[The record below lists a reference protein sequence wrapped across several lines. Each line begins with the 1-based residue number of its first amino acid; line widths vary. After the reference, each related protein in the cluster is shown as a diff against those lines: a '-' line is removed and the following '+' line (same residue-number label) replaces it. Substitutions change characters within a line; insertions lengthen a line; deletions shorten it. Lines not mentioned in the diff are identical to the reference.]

1 MSEKRNKKSRKIK
14 VLRDLSYFESFLSL
28 ELSGETGIRTPGAS
42 QHNGFQ
48 DRRNRPLCHLSKTS
62 FSRST
67 SLLSG
72 AKVQIIFNSANI
84 LPVFSR
90 INCIFASMI
99 YPQNFEQ
106 KIGFDQI
113 RQLLKEKCLS
123 TLGEERVTD
132 MAFSDRF
139 SEVEEHLDQ
148 VFEFVRILREED
160 NFPAQYFFDVRPS
173 LKRIRVEGMYLD
185 EQELFD
191 LRRSL
196 ETIRDIVRFLQ
207 KSEGEEEETAS
218 PYPCLKRLAGDIT
231 VFPQLIGK
239 INGILSP
246 YGKIKDNASA
256 ELARI
261 RRELASTMGSISRS
275 LNNILRNAQSE
286 GIVDKDVAPTMRDGR
301 LVIPVVPA
309 LKRKIKGIV
318 HDESAS
324 GKTVFIE
331 PAEVVE
337 ANNRIRE
344 LEGDERREIIRIL
357 VEFSNLL
364 RPSIPDILLSYEF
377 LAEIDFI
384 RAKALFSEQITGL
397 KPAFEN
403 KQVLDWTMAVHPL
416 LQLSLAKH
424 GKKVVPLDIE
434 LSEKQRIL
442 IISGPNAGGKSVC
455 LKTVGL
461 LQYMLQCGLLIPM
474 HERSH
479 AGIFSNIFIDIGD
492 EQSIEDD
499 LSTYSSHLTNM
510 KIMMKNCNE
519 RSLILIDE
527 FGGGTEPQIGGA
539 IAEAVLKRFNQKQ
552 TFGVITT
559 HYQNLKHFAE
569 DHEGVVNGAMLYD
582 RHLMQALFQLQIG
595 NPGSSFAVEI
605 ARKIGLP
612 EDVIADASEIVGSE
626 YINAD
631 KYLQDIVRDKRY
643 WEGKRQ
649 TIRQREKHMEETITR
664 YQTEIED
671 LQKSRKEILRKAKEE
686 AEQLMQEANAR
697 IENTIRTIK
706 EAQAE
711 KEKTRQARQELADF
725 RQSMEALAAKEQ
737 EEKIARKIEKLKE
750 KQNRKKE
757 KKANKDQGNMLSA
770 QASAEQ
776 QARKEAERLAAIVPG
791 SNVRIKGQTSVG
803 EVMEVN
809 GKNATVAF
817 GSIKT
822 TVKLDRLERTNAQPK
837 QADVSAKSTYISS
850 QTQDSMYEK
859 KLNFKQDIDVRGMRG
874 DEALQAVTYF
884 IDDAILVGMSRVR
897 ILHGTGTGILRTLIR
912 QYLQTVPGISHFAD
926 EHIQFGGAGI
936 TVVDLS

>member
-1 MSEKRNKKSRKIK
+1 
-14 VLRDLSYFESFLSL
+14 
-28 ELSGETGIRTPGAS
+28 
-42 QHNGFQ
+42 
-48 DRRNRPLCHLSKTS
+48 
-62 FSRST
+62 
-67 SLLSG
+67 
-72 AKVQIIFNSANI
+72 
-84 LPVFSR
+84 
-90 INCIFASMI
+90 MI

-113 RQLLKEKCLS
+113 RQLLKDKCLS

-132 MAFSDRF
+132 MTFSEQHE
-139 SEVEEHLDQ
+139 EVEEKLNQ
-148 VFEFVRILREED
+148 VTEFIRIIQEED
-160 NFPAQYFFDVRPS
+160 GFPDQFFFDVRPS
-173 LKRIRVEGMYLD
+173 LKRVRIEGMYLD

-196 ETIRDIVRFLQ
+196 ETIRDIVRFLHRN
-207 KSEGEEEETAS
+207 EDEEENDT
-218 PYPCLKRLAGDIT
+218 PYPSLKRLAGDIA

-239 INGILSP
+239 IDGILNK
-246 YGKIKDNASA
+246 YGKIKDNAST

-261 RRELASTMGSISRS
+261 RRELASTMGNISRS
-275 LNNILRNAQSE
+275 LNSILRSAQSE
-286 GIVDKDVAPTMRDGR
+286 GYVDKDVAPTMRDGR
-301 LVIPVVPA
+301 LVIPVAPG

-357 VEFSNLL
+357 TEFSNIL
-364 RPSIPDILLSYEF
+364 RPSIPEILQSYEF

-384 RAKALFSEQITGL
+384 RAKSYFAIQTNSL
-397 KPAFEN
+397 KPAVEN
-403 KQVLDWTMAVHPL
+403 EQLLDWTMAVHPL

-434 LSEKQRIL
+434 LNQKQRIL

-455 LKTVGL
+455 LRTVGL
-461 LQYMLQCGLLIPM
+461 LQYMLQCGMLIPL

-479 AGIFSNIFIDIGD
+479 AGIFSSIFINIGD

-510 KIMMKNCNE
+510 KIMMKSCNE

-539 IAEAVLKRFNQKQ
+539 IAEAVLKRFNQKG

-649 TIRQREKHMEETITR
+649 TIAR
-664 YQTEIED
+664 YQTEMEE
-671 LQKSRKEILRKAKEE
+671 LQKSRKEIIRQAKEE
-686 AEQLMQEANAR
+686 AERMLQESNAR

-711 KEKTRQARQELADF
+711 KEKTRQARQELTDF
-725 RQSMEALAAKEQ
+725 RTSLDALASKEH
-737 EEKIARKIEKLKE
+737 EEKIAQKMKKLKE
-750 KQNRKKE
+750 KQERKKN
-757 KKANKDQGNMLSA
+757 KKNEPKATASSPSSA
-770 QASAEQ
+770 P
-776 QARKEAERLAAIVPG
+776 KVVPIAVG
-791 SNVRIKGQTSVG
+791 ENVKIKGQTSVG
-803 EVMEVN
+803 QVMEIN

-822 TVKLDRLERTNAQPK
+822 TVKIDRLERTNNAPK
-837 QADVSAKSTYISS
+837 TEGIAKSTFVSS
-850 QTQDSMYEK
+850 QTHDQMYEK
-859 KLNFKQDIDVRGMRG
+859 KLSFKQDIDVRGMRG

-884 IDDAILVGMSRVR
+884 IDDAILVGMDRVR

-912 QYLQTVPGISHFAD
+912 QYLATVPGVSHYAD
-926 EHIQFGGAGI
+926 EHVQFGGAGI
-936 TVVDLS
+936 TVVDFD

>member
-1 MSEKRNKKSRKIK
+1 M
-14 VLRDLSYFESFLSL
+14 
-28 ELSGETGIRTPGAS
+28 
-42 QHNGFQ
+42 
-48 DRRNRPLCHLSKTS
+48 
-62 FSRST
+62 
-67 SLLSG
+67 
-72 AKVQIIFNSANI
+72 
-84 LPVFSR
+84 
-90 INCIFASMI
+90 
-99 YPQNFEQ
+99 
-106 KIGFDQI
+106 
-113 RQLLKEKCLS
+113 
-123 TLGEERVTD
+123 TD

-139 SEVEEHLDQ
+139 QEVEEWLNQ
-148 VFEFVRILREED
+148 VSEFVRILQEED
-160 NFPAQYFFDVRPS
+160 GFPAQYFFDVRPS

-196 ETIRDIVRFLQ
+196 ETIRDIVRFLLS
-207 KSEGEEEETAS
+207 KEDEEEEGVS
-218 PYPCLKRLAGDIT
+218 PYPCLQRLAGDIT
-231 VFPQLIGK
+231 VFPQLITK
-239 INGILSP
+239 VNGILSP
-246 YGKIKDNASA
+246 YGKIKDNASP

-275 LNNILRNAQSE
+275 LNSILRNAQSE
-286 GIVDKDVAPTMRDGR
+286 GVVDKDVTPTMRDGR
-301 LVIPVVPA
+301 LVIPVAPA
-309 LKRKIKGIV
+309 LKRKIRGIV

-344 LEGDERREIIRIL
+344 LESDERREIIRIL
-357 VEFSNLL
+357 MEFSAEL
-364 RPSIPDILLSYEF
+364 RPLIPDVLLSYEF

-384 RAKALFSEQITGL
+384 RAKALLAEQTVAV
-397 KPAFEN
+397 KPALE
-403 KQVLDWTMAVHPL
+403 KEPVLDWTRAVHPL

-434 LSEKQRIL
+434 LNKQQRIL
-442 IISGPNAGGKSVC
+442 LISGPNAGGKSVC

-461 LQYMLQCGLLIPM
+461 LQYMLQCGLLIPL
-474 HERSH
+474 HECSH
-479 AGIFSNIFIDIGD
+479 AGLFSSIFIDIGD

-510 KIMMKNCNE
+510 KNMMKHCSGQ
-519 RSLILIDE
+519 SLILIDE

-539 IAEAVLKRFNQKQ
+539 IAEAVLKRFNEKG

-612 EDVIADASEIVGSE
+612 EEVIADASEIVGSE

-643 WEGKRQ
+643 WENKRQ
-649 TIRQREKHMEETITR
+649 NIRQREKQMEDTIARYQKEMEE
-664 YQTEIED
+664 
-671 LQKSRKEILRKAKEE
+671 LQRARKEILQKAKAE
-686 AEQLMQEANAR
+686 AEGLMQEANAR
-697 IENTIRTIK
+697 IENTIRSIK

-711 KEKTRQARQELADF
+711 KEKTKLARQELTDF
-725 RQSMEALAAKEQ
+725 REEMEERTRM
-737 EEKIARKIEKLKE
+737 EEADKIARKMEKLKE

-757 KKANKDQGNMLSA
+757 KKDRAAAGGGLSA
-770 QASAEQ
+770 EELAARE
-776 QARKEAERLAAIVPG
+776 ARKEAERLAAIVPG
-791 SNVRIKGQTSVG
+791 VHVKIKGQTSVG
-803 EVMEVN
+803 EALEIN
-809 GKNATVAF
+809 GKNAVVAF

-822 TVKLDRLERTNAQPK
+822 TVKIDRLERTQAQPR
-837 QADVSAKSTYISS
+837 QADVSTKSTFIST

-859 KLNFKQDIDVRGMRG
+859 KLHFKQDIDVRGMRG

-884 IDDAILVGMSRVR
+884 IDDAILVGVSRVR

-912 QYLQTVPGISHFAD
+912 QYLNTVPGVRHFAD

-936 TVVDLS
+936 TVVDL

>member
-1 MSEKRNKKSRKIK
+1 
-14 VLRDLSYFESFLSL
+14 
-28 ELSGETGIRTPGAS
+28 
-42 QHNGFQ
+42 
-48 DRRNRPLCHLSKTS
+48 
-62 FSRST
+62 
-67 SLLSG
+67 
-72 AKVQIIFNSANI
+72 
-84 LPVFSR
+84 
-90 INCIFASMI
+90 MI

-113 RQLLKEKCLS
+113 RQLLKDKCLS
-123 TLGEERVTD
+123 TLGEERVNE
-132 MAFSDRF
+132 MNFSDHF
-139 SEVEEHLDQ
+139 EEVDELLNQ
-148 VFEFVRILREED
+148 VAEFVRIIQEED
-160 NFPAQYFFDVRPS
+160 NFPDQFFFDVRPS
-173 LKRIRVEGMYLD
+173 LKRIRIEGMYMD

-196 ETIRDIVRFLQ
+196 ETIRDIIRFLQ
-207 KSEGEEEETAS
+207 RNDEEES
-218 PYPCLKRLAGDIT
+218 DCPYPSLKKLAGDIT
-231 VFPQLIGK
+231 VFPQLITK
-239 INGILSP
+239 IDGILNK
-246 YGKIKDNASA
+246 YGKIKDNAST
-256 ELARI
+256 ELSRI
-261 RRELASTMGSISRS
+261 RRELANTMGSISRS
-275 LNNILRNAQSE
+275 LNSILRTAQSE
-286 GIVDKDVAPTMRDGR
+286 GYVDKDVAPTMRDGR
-301 LVIPVVPA
+301 LVIPVAPG

-357 VEFSNLL
+357 TEFSNTL
-364 RPSIPDILLSYEF
+364 RPSIPEILQSYEF

-384 RAKALFSEQITGL
+384 RAKSHFAIQTNSIKPSLENEQL
-397 KPAFEN
+397 
-403 KQVLDWTMAVHPL
+403 LDWTMAVHPL

-434 LSEKQRIL
+434 LNLKQRIL

-461 LQYMLQCGLLIPM
+461 LQYMLQCGMLVPM

-479 AGIFSNIFIDIGD
+479 VGLFGSIFIDIGD

-539 IAEAVLKRFNQKQ
+539 IAEAVLKRFNIKG

-649 TIRQREKHMEETITR
+649 TIRQREKHMEETIAR
-664 YQTEIED
+664 YQAEMEE
-671 LQKSRKEILRKAKEE
+671 LQKSRKEIIRQAKEE
-686 AEQLMQEANAR
+686 AERLLQESNAR

-711 KEKTRQARQELADF
+711 KEKTRLVRQELADF
-725 RQSMEALAAKEQ
+725 RESIDNLTSKEQ
-737 EEKIARKIEKLKE
+737 EDKIARKMEKLKE

-757 KKANKDQGNMLSA
+757 KKQNGTK
-770 QASAEQ
+770 EQ
-776 QARKEAERLAAIVPG
+776 PAVQQTPKATPITEGCP
-791 SNVRIKGQTSVG
+791 VRIKGQSSVG
-803 EVMEVN
+803 EVLEIN
-809 GKNATVAF
+809 GKNAVVAF

-822 TVKLDRLERTNAQPK
+822 TVKTERLERSNAVPQK
-837 QADVSAKSTYISS
+837 QESAKSSFVS
-850 QTQDSMYEK
+850 NQTQDSMYEK

-884 IDDAILVGMSRVR
+884 VDDAILVGMSRVR

-912 QYLQTVPGISHFAD
+912 QYLQTIPGVRHFAD
-926 EHIQFGGAGI
+926 EHIQLGGAGI
-936 TVVDLS
+936 TVVDLA